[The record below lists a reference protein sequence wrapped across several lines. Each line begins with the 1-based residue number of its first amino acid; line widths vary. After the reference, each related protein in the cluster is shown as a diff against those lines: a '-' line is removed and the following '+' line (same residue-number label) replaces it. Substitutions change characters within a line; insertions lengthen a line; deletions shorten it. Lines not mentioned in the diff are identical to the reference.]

1 MEPVCHVGVAAVQRL
16 HELGLTPEDLH
27 KAIAGGS
34 AEARLCT
41 EMDAPGMAGYA
52 FWSRSN
58 RTFRE
63 RMAPKG
69 WAFSNAQSILRTIHP
84 SGSFTITAVSGSGMV
99 GEEAAN
105 FSGDVRT
112 KNPKGPAVA
121 KLVERNYVQLPLFPF
136 ARPDAR
142 DEVEVNEL
150 PTWFLLYKSS
160 KEGLSFELSLPVEMH
175 GKHVDTW
182 RERIILDDN
191 PFLGAE
197 FDIKRL
203 DEIPAMSP
211 VEVPV
216 EFKGAL

>member
-1 MEPVCHVGVAAVQRL
+1 VCHVGVAAVQRL
-16 HELGLTPEDLH
+16 RELGLTPEDLH

-63 RMAPKG
+63 RMARMG
-69 WAFSNAQSILRTIHP
+69 WTYSNAQSILRTINP
-84 SGSFTITAVSGSGMV
+84 SGAFAITAVSGSGMV
-99 GEEAAN
+99 GEEAAS

-112 KNPKGPAVA
+112 KNPKGSAVA
-121 KLVERNYVQLPLFPF
+121 KLVERNFVQLPLFPV
-136 ARPDAR
+136 AVDAR
-142 DEVEVNEL
+142 EEVEANDL

-203 DEIPAMSP
+203 DEVPSVAP